1 MSDQAKKRVVL
12 QLSGKN
18 SPDLITL
25 LADTIA
31 KTNSKLVTLDHSC
44 SGDSAWISAS
54 AEVTEATRE
63 AFESVAAR
71 HQLHFDMVEAPLV
84 PGTTPGCSLCITLL
98 GPMQHGVELARVLEV
113 ARELGLQP
121 RSTRTISENRL
132 HCLELLVQ
140 TEGELSQS
148 QFHHIR
154 ETLLALGPELHIDL
168 AVQVNNIYRQN
179 KRLLCMDVDST
190 FVRGEFIDD
199 LAELLGVK
207 KEVAEITNQAMRG
220 ELDFEAAL
228 RKRVKLLK
236 GLPMAEAKK
245 LCERFVLTPGAEDL
259 VKTVKQLGMR
269 VGLVSGGFDFF
280 VETLKERYDL
290 DFAFANE
297 LGVEDGILTGEV
309 VGTVVTPA
317 RKAQVL
323 KDMAHVFA
331 VRPEQTVAAGD
342 GANDIDMLQ
351 AAGLGIA
358 YQAKPRLKE
367 VAHSRFDRHERL
379 DTMLY
384 LLGLD
389 ADNLVTGCG
398 KLK

>member
-1 MSDQAKKRVVL
+1 MSEPAKNRVVL

-18 SPDLITL
+18 SPDLISL
-25 LADTIA
+25 LANTIA
-31 KTNSKLVTLDHSC
+31 KTESKLVTLDHSC

-54 AEVTEATRE
+54 AEVTEATRHALE
-63 AFESVAAR
+63 EMAQA
-71 HQLHFDMVEAPLV
+71 HNLHFDLVDAPLIE
-84 PGTTPGCSLCITLL
+84 GQKPGCVLCITLL
-98 GPMQHGVELARVLEV
+98 GPMQHGVELARILEV
-113 ARELGLQP
+113 ARALGLQP

-140 TEGELSQS
+140 AKTELTQS
-148 QFHHIR
+148 EFNRIR
-154 ETLLALGPELHIDL
+154 GTLLALGPELDIDL

-207 KEVAEITNQAMRG
+207 EEVAEITNQAMRG

-236 GLPMAEAKK
+236 GLPMAKAKS
-245 LCERFVLTPGAEDL
+245 LCERFVLTPGAENL

-280 VETLKERYDL
+280 VESLKDRYDL

-317 RKAQVL
+317 RKAQIL
-323 KDMAHVFA
+323 KDMAHVFQ

-389 ADNLVTGCG
+389 VENLVSECG